1 MAFDRNILSRQTI
14 RSIGQYDREFP
25 EFAIGDTVEVALR
38 IKEGA
43 KERIQQFKGDVIA
56 RKNNGASSTFTVRKL
71 GTHSVY
77 VERIFPLYS
86 PLVKDIKVV
95 RKGRIRR
102 AKLYYLRDRVGKSA
116 RIKEK
121 IVAKNKK

>member
-1 MAFDRNILSRQTI
+1 MDIVHE
-14 RSIGQYDREFP
+14 IGKEQLRTDLP
-25 EFAIGDTVEVALR
+25 EFRVGDTIKVHFN
-38 IKEGA
+38 IKEGT
-43 KERIQQFKGDVIA
+43 KERIQTFKGDVIA

-86 PLVKDIKVV
+86 PLVQDIKVA
-95 RKGRIRR
+95 RKGRVRR

-121 IVAKNKK
+121 IVAKKRK